1 MDAADKRQI
10 GALLRLVASDDFA
23 VGQFLGQR
31 DVALQR
37 SAILVSTPNCSSVPN
52 QVYTRHS
59 RV

>member
-1 MDAADKRQI
+1 
-10 GALLRLVASDDFA
+10 
-23 VGQFLGQR
+23 
-31 DVALQR
+31 VALQR